1 MKRTLRRA
9 CAALIA
15 LAPMA
20 PGRALAEPNLHATG
34 SLSLGV
40 SDNPLAAP
48 STPVPGGRVPVTVA
62 FTTLRPGVLLFVESP
77 TLSNRL
83 RLTNSTTLFLGHSE
97 ANSYSNAAAWDG
109 SFSLSRRTDMV
120 LGATVTQG
128 RLNTLSTLGSA
139 QASQATATQTGGV
152 SFVSPALQESL
163 SSNLSPLW
171 RLTQG
176 LGASYYSPIQG
187 SRGAHTRQANLT
199 LSLERVFKLDAV
211 GAEGRVGYAASDV
224 LSRDGSPS
232 KPQLITAA
240 AARYVRAVRAT
251 DGKGA
256 VSGPTALAALRY
268 GTEAGSAELSY
279 RRNVAPNLLIGQLF
293 YSDVVS
299 LNGGM
304 PLWKESHFF
313 GAASI
318 GYQHGRLIDANL
330 GRQAGVIDVM
340 LGDVSISYVPTDSMS
355 VSARYQHFRQTTGDI
370 DPEIS
375 RLNAASFT
383 RNIFQATITFI
394 YPPLPA
400 ASRASTYEISQ
411 RVDQGKGDSGSSGGD
426 DRDED

>member
-211 GAEGRVGYAASDV
+211 GAE
-224 LSRDGSPS
+224 
-232 KPQLITAA
+232 
-240 AARYVRAVRAT
+240 